1 MHEKTS
7 TGTVTF
13 SWPGWQICRLSE
25 QSTLS
30 HCNNVIRF
38 LGFRAFEILFDCL
51 VFQRFIYHA
60 ISELLRELV
69 IQTIAGLGFLFQHTA
84 ILE

>member
-7 TGTVTF
+7 TG
-13 SWPGWQICRLSE
+13 CRIFLARVANLSSFRTIYNE
-25 QSTLS
+25 PL
-30 HCNNVIRF
+30 NKFLRF
-38 LGFRAFEILFDCL
+38 LSFRAFEIFFDCL